1 MWAYLLV
8 FLATLA
14 VDTIPVFAPPAWIVL
29 VFLLV
34 KFHLNPWAVI
44 AVGVTGSTLGRYI
57 LTHYIPRISSS
68 LVNRREDENLRY
80 IGSKL
85 GRAKWSSALFVFLYT
100 LTPLSTTALFTAVA
114 AARINPWHV
123 LPPFFVGR
131 LITDGVL
138 VFSGKYATAN
148 LSELL
153 HGQASWKTVI
163 TLIAGLIVIGAF
175 LCVDW
180 RSLLEKR
187 KIRFRFKILKMQGRQ
202 KG

>member
-8 FLATLA
+8 FLAALA

-34 KFHLNPWAVI
+34 KFHLNPWVVVVI
-44 AVGVTGSTLGRYI
+44 GVSGSTLGRYI
-57 LTHYIPRISSS
+57 LTRYIPRVSSS
-68 LVNRREDENLRY
+68 VINRHEDENLRY

-85 GRAKWSSALFVFLYT
+85 GRAKWSGAIFVFLYT
-100 LTPLSTTALFTAVA
+100 LTPLSTTALFTAAA
-114 AARINPWHV
+114 AARINPWQI
-123 LPPFFVGR
+123 LPPFFLGR

-153 HGQASWKTVI
+153 HGQASWKTLV
-163 TLIAGLIVIGAF
+163 TLAAGLLVIGAF
-175 LCVDW
+175 LFVDW
-180 RSLLEKR
+180 RCLLQKR
-187 KIRFRFKILKMQGRQ
+187 KIRFEFKILKVQNR
-202 KG
+202 

>member
-8 FLATLA
+8 FLAALA

-34 KFHLNPWAVI
+34 KFHLNPWVVVV
-44 AVGVTGSTLGRYI
+44 VGVTGSTLGRYI
-57 LTHYIPRISSS
+57 LTRYIPKLSSS
-68 LVNRREDENLRY
+68 VVNRREDENLRY

-85 GRAKWSSALFVFLYT
+85 GRARWSGATFVFLYT

-114 AARINPWHV
+114 AARINPWHI
-123 LPPFFVGR
+123 LPPFFLGR

-148 LSELL
+148 LSELI
-153 HGQASWKTVI
+153 HGEASWKTV
-163 TLIAGLIVIGAF
+163 LACSLSASFSSLIGAAS
-175 LCVDW
+175 W
-180 RSLLEKR
+180 RN
-187 KIRFRFKILKMQGRQ
+187 GRSVSTS
-202 KG
+202 KS